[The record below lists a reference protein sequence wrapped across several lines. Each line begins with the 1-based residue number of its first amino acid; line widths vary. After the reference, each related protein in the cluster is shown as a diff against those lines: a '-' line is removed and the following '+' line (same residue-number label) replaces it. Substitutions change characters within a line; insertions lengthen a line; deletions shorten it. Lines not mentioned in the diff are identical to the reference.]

1 MSIKTFCDQVMVS
14 ENMKVIPTSKLVEF
28 ISLRFDQ
35 MIRFEERRRERR
47 SNFNKKK
54 DRKRYEIKSDNT
66 SGEDEKIYALK
77 NWKNTNEYKTKD
89 LILAGKENLL
99 NIFAWQC
106 WYLISDETGNNDK
119 DIFEWIAKYISERD
133 YLKQNKMSKHPKY
146 TFNDIKRI
154 VEYMESKI
162 DKDGVSDYMKSLTE
176 HEYKTYINNI
186 PIESKDIK
194 PDYELLRSLPP
205 DLDKF

>member
-106 WYLISDETGNNDK
+106 WYLISDEPGNNDK